1 MQMKISGSHI
11 FNAFLLPKS
20 VTISEEAPA
29 TDFSSSSRSERVD
42 SSFRASKQSRDKE
55 HYYHHLASSSSGGS
69 GSLTKKERAQS
80 EKVLLF
86 PPQLAETG
94 APPKG

>member
-55 HYYHHLASSSSGGS
+55 HYYHHLASSSGGS